1 MSEVAKIHIGGF
13 QVIGELPGGEGGQG
27 VIYIAKCVE
36 KQYDGV
42 EVGDQVAIKV
52 MTVQDN
58 DGKQFQKLN
67 TRTAALTALHHPGIL
82 KYHGCLSKKEVFN
95 YYHFVIME
103 YLHGQTLK
111 QKITANHGGVDGD
124 EAKRIIQC
132 CLDALAFAESKN
144 IIHRDLTPSN
154 IFVCD
159 NGDVKLI
166 DFEVAKTTRPT
177 EQTNSTG
184 VFGKLDYMAPELF
197 LGSKETPVQSDIFSF
212 CLCIH
217 EAFTGNLPY
226 ERGSVAQAKGDIKID
241 EKLRS
246 LVVGLDEIL
255 VKGLAVN
262 PTDRYPSF
270 HDLSEAFKPLKLTTW
285 EGTEGRRYQALKF
298 IGAGGFGWVYKANM
312 LPAKQ
317 LVAIKY
323 LLDIRFT
330 DRFEREAEVLKR
342 FDDDRIVQFIDYFTE
357 AKMLGGHGFLVMNF
371 LDGMPGNSLRDR
383 LKKIRAETGARAGLP
398 HEEALVAFIRF
409 AEGLALMHQATVY
422 HRDLKPSNLYFPQ
435 DKPHQACIM
444 DLGVARNEEA
454 TLTHMG
460 HVPGTLDYM
469 PPEFGRAE
477 GGRGS
482 AASDVYAFGL
492 CLYEALTGRFPLPR
506 LPAGS
511 QAWLT
516 YLSRSV
522 SNPPRAEFKDEM
534 VLSNPAL
541 KSLLERMIEP
551 DISKR
556 LSNMEEIVEVLKSL
570 LNATPGKGSAFP
582 PSKPVRGL
590 KPKSAKTTVIP
601 LPEAHEGE
609 EGETERTLA
618 ADEQTLATM
627 AAKPEE
633 LQKLKKDVRADVQVH
648 HPSPEP
654 KKSEPPA
661 KPIGSSKPNL
671 LSQHGK
677 KLGIAAAVLF
687 FLSGSIFLF
696 QKPISRLFDKPM
708 SSVQM
713 KQDASALSQLL
724 ATVNMQRLQ
733 IKKEIATIQAPADY
747 KAYTDKVADLLMQL
761 TKGASPYMKVSELE
775 ASPELMVQY
784 FAYAEKTNQVSELSD
799 LAQAQIEG
807 KAQELCE
814 LVESAYTR
822 GDTKEAERL
831 EALRS
836 EWKDYLPQTVVALHS
851 VRIKN
856 AKKLAEQRLAQE
868 SENQAKKRA
877 EDQKKSEEDRLRAI
891 EIAKLND
898 LRKAEDEKKSEED
911 RLRAIEIAK
920 LNDLRKAEAERLK
933 AHREEQA
940 TISARQRADLAKGD
954 ELRNEALNAYMQGDL
969 AKGDAY
975 REDWIKI
982 IKNVKDLISEQLRQ
996 NQADEMAKAREDI
1009 TARVQKSELAKRT
1022 TLLNESS
1029 QRLAKIETIYGQ
1041 GTQESLVS
1049 GAAEYKRWQDFA
1061 KEKKLDD
1068 TVVAAGEKRTEQ
1080 ALLVCKGKVAA
1091 GLLKNA
1097 LASYKAGEVS
1107 QADALANDWQ
1117 KLGVATEAERSQ
1129 LAAGRAACEDRLK
1142 ATVDWAAVMKREQG
1156 DALNALKSQELDVV
1170 NSHVTKLAEAIAKAK
1185 ATGLPVIEAT
1195 QVLQKLNMYR
1205 VVLASPVRVTAE
1217 SRDRRVT
1224 VEYQDEAKQWQP
1236 ISRNSRVSPGKV
1248 LFRFNKPGYKS
1259 ITQEVDILP
1268 GKNNRVNVP
1277 QTWDGGASSERR
1289 R

>member
-1 MSEVAKIHIGGF
+1 MSEAAKIHIGGF

-52 MTVQDN
+52 MTVQDS

-111 QKITANHGGVDGD
+111 QKIVANHGGVDGD
-124 EAKRIIQC
+124 EAKRILQC

-246 LVVGLDEIL
+246 LVGGLDEVL
-255 VKGLAVN
+255 AKGLAVN

-270 HDLSEAFKPLKLTTW
+270 NDLSEAFKPLKLTTW

-298 IGAGGFGWVYKANM
+298 VGAGGFGWVYKANM

-383 LKKIRAETGARAGLP
+383 LKKIRAETGARAGVP
-398 HEEALVAFIRF
+398 YEEALAAFVRF

-422 HRDLKPSNLYFPQ
+422 HRDLKPSNLYFPEG
-435 DKPHQACIM
+435 KPHLACIM

-541 KSLLERMIEP
+541 KSLLERMIDP

-601 LPEAHEGE
+601 LPEDHEGE

-618 ADEQTLATM
+618 ADEKTLATM
-627 AAKPEE
+627 AANAGE
-633 LQKLKKDVRADVQVH
+633 LEKLKADVRADVQVQQ
-648 HPSPEP
+648 PSLEP
-654 KKSEPPA
+654 KKPESPA
-661 KPIGSSKPNL
+661 KPVGPSKRSL

-696 QKPISRLFDKPM
+696 QKPISRLFDKPLIG
-708 SSVQM
+708 VQM

-724 ATVNMQRLQ
+724 ATVDKQRLQ
-733 IKKEIATIQAPADY
+733 IKKEADAIQTPAAY
-747 KAYTDKVADLLMQL
+747 KAYTDKVADLLTQL
-761 TKGASPYMKVSELE
+761 TKGAAPYMKVSELE

-784 FAYAEKTNQVSELSD
+784 FAYAEKTNQVSELSG

-822 GDTKEAERL
+822 GDVKEAERL

-836 EWKDYLPQTVVALHS
+836 EWKDSLPQTVAALQS

-856 AKKLAEQRLAQE
+856 AKGRLEQRLAQE
-868 SENQAKKRA
+868 ADSQAKKR
-877 EDQKKSEEDRLRAI
+877 
-891 EIAKLND
+891 
-898 LRKAEDEKKSEED
+898 AEDEKKSEED

-920 LNDLRKAEAERLK
+920 LNALRKEEAERLR
-933 AHREEQA
+933 AQREAQA
-940 TISARQRADLAKGD
+940 TISARQRADLAKCD

-969 AKGDAY
+969 AKGDTY
-975 REDWIKI
+975 REDWTKT

-996 NQADEMAKAREDI
+996 NQADEMAKAREEI
-1009 TARVQKSELAKRT
+1009 TSKAQKDQQAKQS

-1029 QRLAKIETIYGQ
+1029 QLLAKIETIYGQ
-1041 GTQESLVS
+1041 GSPESLAS
-1049 GAAEYKRWQDFA
+1049 GAAEHKRWQDFA
-1061 KEKKLDD
+1061 KEKKLGD
-1068 TVVAAGEKRTEQ
+1068 TVVAAGEKRIEQ

-1091 GLLKNA
+1091 GLLKKA
-1097 LASYKAGEVS
+1097 LASYKAGDVS
-1107 QADALANDWQ
+1107 QAEALANDWQ
-1117 KLGVATEAERSQ
+1117 KMGIGTDAERSQ
-1129 LAAGRAACEDRLK
+1129 LAAARAASEDRLK
-1142 ATVDWAAVMKREQG
+1142 TTADWGSVMKGAQG
-1156 DALNALKSQELDVV
+1156 EALAALTSQDLDVV
-1170 NSHVTKLAEAIAKAK
+1170 NSRVTKLAEAIAKAK
-1185 ATGLPVIEAT
+1185 AAGLPVIEAT
-1195 QVLQKLNMYR
+1195 QVLQRLNMYR

-1248 LFRFNKPGYKS
+1248 LFRFNKPGFKS

-1277 QTWDGGASSERR
+1277 QTWDSGGTSERR

>member
-1 MSEVAKIHIGGF
+1 MSEAANIHIGGF
-13 QVIGELPGGEGGQG
+13 QVVGELPGGEGGQG

-36 KQYDGV
+36 KQYEGV

-52 MTVQDN
+52 MTVQDS

-67 TRTAALTALHHPGIL
+67 TRTATLTALQHPGIL

-111 QKITANHGGVDGD
+111 QKITALHAGVDGD
-124 EAKRIIQC
+124 EAMRIIRC
-132 CLDALAFAESKN
+132 CLDALSYAESKN

-285 EGTEGRRYQALKF
+285 EGTEGRRYEALKF

-312 LPAKQ
+312 VPAKQ

-323 LLDIRFT
+323 LLDVRFT

-398 HEEALVAFIRF
+398 YEEALVAFIRF

-422 HRDLKPSNLYFPQ
+422 HRDLKPSNLYFPEG
-435 DKPHQACIM
+435 KPHQACIM
-444 DLGVARNEEA
+444 DLGVARNEDA

-482 AASDVYAFGL
+482 AASDIYAFGL
-492 CLYEALTGRFPLPR
+492 CFYEALTGRFPLPR

-551 DISKR
+551 DTSKR
-556 LSNMEEIVEVLKSL
+556 LSQMEEIVEVLKSL
-570 LNATPGKGSAFP
+570 LDATPGKGSAFP
-582 PSKPVRGL
+582 SSKPVRGL
-590 KPKSAKTTVIP
+590 KSKSAKTTVIP
-601 LPEAHEGE
+601 LPEVHEDE

-618 ADEQTLATM
+618 ADEKTLATV
-627 AAKPEE
+627 AANAGE
-633 LQKLKKDVRADVQVH
+633 LEKLKEDVRADVKVH
-648 HPSPEP
+648 QPSPEP
-654 KKSEPPA
+654 KTPEPPV
-661 KPIGSSKPNL
+661 KPIGPSKRSL
-671 LSQHGK
+671 LSQHGMK
-677 KLGIAAAVLF
+677 IGIAAAALF

-696 QKPISRLFDKPM
+696 KKPISRLFDKPL

-713 KQDASALSQLL
+713 KQDANALSQLL
-724 ATVNMQRLQ
+724 ANVDKQRLQ
-733 IKKEIATIQAPADY
+733 IKKEIATIQTPADY
-747 KAYTDKVADLLMQL
+747 KAYTVKVTDLLKQL
-761 TKGASPYMKVSELE
+761 TKGAAPYMTVSEL
-775 ASPELMVQY
+775 AATPELMVQY
-784 FAYAEKTNQVSELSD
+784 FSYAEKTNQVSELSS
-799 LAQAQIEG
+799 LVQVLVEG

-814 LVESAYTR
+814 QAESAYKR
-822 GDTKEAERL
+822 DDTKEAERL
-831 EALRS
+831 ESLLN
-836 EWKDYLPQTVVALHS
+836 EWKECLPQTATALQT
-851 VRIKN
+851 VRIRN
-856 AKKLAEQRLAQE
+856 AKAEAELRGAQAADRIAKQKAE
-868 SENQAKKRA
+868 DAKKS
-877 EDQKKSEEDRLRAI
+877 DEDRLRAI
-891 EIAKLND
+891 EIAKLNA
-898 LRKAEDEKKSEED
+898 LRKAEDEKKFDED

-920 LNDLRKAEAERLK
+920 LNALRKAEADRLK
-933 AHREEQA
+933 AERENQA
-940 TISARQRADLAKGD
+940 SISVRQRADLAKCD

-969 AKGDAY
+969 DKGD
-975 REDWIKI
+975 
-982 IKNVKDLISEQLRQ
+982 KNRDEWTKTMKSVKELISDQLRQ
-996 NQADEMAKAREDI
+996 NQADEMAKAREEI
-1009 TARVQKSELAKRT
+1009 AVRAQKAEQAKQSS
-1022 TLLNESS
+1022 LLNESS
-1029 QRLAKIETIYGQ
+1029 QLLAKIETIYGQ
-1041 GTQESLVS
+1041 GTHESLAS
-1049 GAAEYKRWQDFA
+1049 GEAEHKRWQDFA
-1061 KEKKLDD
+1061 KEKKLDAS
-1068 TVVAAGEKRTEQ
+1068 VVMAGEKRIEQ
-1080 ALLVCKGKVAA
+1080 AIATCKSKVAA
-1091 GLLKNA
+1091 GLLKKA

-1129 LAAGRAACEDRLK
+1129 LAAGRAACEGRLK
-1142 ATVDWAAVMKREQG
+1142 TTVDWATVMKSAQG
-1156 DALNALKSQELDVV
+1156 EALDALKSQELDVV
-1170 NSHVTKLAEAIAKAK
+1170 NSHVTKLAEVIAKAK
-1185 ATGLPVIEAT
+1185 AAGLPVIEAT

-1224 VEYQDEAKQWQP
+1224 VEFQDEAKQWQP
-1236 ISRNSRVSPGKV
+1236 VSRNTRVSPGKV
-1248 LFRFNKPGYKS
+1248 LFRFNKPGFKS
-1259 ITQEVDILP
+1259 ITQEMEVLP
-1268 GKNNRVNVP
+1268 AKNHRVVVP
-1277 QTWDGGASSERR
+1277 QTWDSGTSSERKR
-1289 R
+1289 